1 MMRFFL
7 AGTALILCV
16 VLGIAGIGATAYAA
30 EHTGPDTTG
39 YGVNP
44 GDVMV
49 ITVWKEEDLQRQV
62 LVLPDG
68 QISFPLAGDVQ
79 AAGKSVAEI
88 REELTDRLSK
98 YIPDPVVTVTVEQAL
113 GNKAYVLGQ
122 VLRPGEFVAGSQ
134 LDVSQALAMAGGFT
148 PYAQVND
155 IKVLRRED
163 GVLRAIPFRYGD
175 IEKGKRLDQNILLQA
190 GDVIVVP

>member
-1 MMRFFL
+1 MKPKIFVQWI
-7 AGTALILCV
+7 AIAT
-16 VLGIAGIGATAYAA
+16 GIACLSVSGLSVADDNDNSPT
-30 EHTGPDTTG
+30 DD

-44 GDVMV
+44 GDIMTVS
-49 ITVWKEEDLQRQV
+49 VWKEEDLQRQV

-68 QISFPLAGDVQ
+68 KISFPLAGDID
-79 AAGKSVAEI
+79 AAGRSVGDI
-88 REELTDRLSK
+88 RATITEKLSR

-155 IKVLRRED
+155 IKVLRRD
-163 GVLRAIPFRYGD
+163 NGVLKSISFRYGD
-175 IEKGKRLDQNILLQA
+175 IEKGKKLEQNILLEP
-190 GDVIVVP
+190 GDVIIVP